1 MAYNKET
8 GMYDGWIYLLTD
20 KNGRQYVGQTTQASI
35 SVRVHQHFTNN
46 PSNTNSMLDYTMH
59 KYGKDYFIVE
69 ELEAISKSS
78 LKELRDDLNQM
89 EKYYIKSLR
98 THVSQGGYNIT
109 WGGNNVSYACCA
121 PVDMYSLKYDGVSLK
136 MGR

>member
-46 PSNTNSMLDYTMH
+46 PSNTNSRLDYTMH
-59 KYGKDYFIVE
+59 KYGKEIFGYLLI
-69 ELEAISKSS
+69 ITGSKNFLGILFNSI
-78 LKELRDDLNQM
+78 LLML
-89 EKYYIKSLR
+89 YITFGSNPMMK
-98 THVSQGGYNIT
+98 N
-109 WGGNNVSYACCA
+109 C
-121 PVDMYSLKYDGVSLK
+121 
-136 MGR
+136 